1 MMEMLHKGGSNMD
14 MKQVAG
20 AWIAAAVVFSLCLG
34 VLSYLTGS
42 SETVGAGAQTSYM
55 APVRAGLPRSWF
67 EATGSLPSV
76 PVADNDYDDGDW
88 ENNQPDFSDFD
99 LAFDLNQ

>member
-1 MMEMLHKGGSNMD
+1 MEMLHKGGSNMD

-42 SETVGAGAQTSYM
+42 SEAVGASTQTSYM

-76 PVADNDYDDGDW
+76 PVADNDYDDD
-88 ENNQPDFSDFD
+88 NRDSNQPDFSDFD

>member
-1 MMEMLHKGGSNMD
+1 MEMLHRGGSNMD

-20 AWIAAAVVFSLCLG
+20 AWIAAVVVFSLCLG

-42 SETVGAGAQTSYM
+42 SETVGASAQTNYM
-55 APVRAGLPRSWF
+55 APVRAGLPRTWF
-67 EATGSLPSV
+67 EATGSLPPV
-76 PVADNDYDDGDW
+76 PVADNNYDDGDW

>member
-1 MMEMLHKGGSNMD
+1 MEMLHRGGSNMD

-20 AWIAAAVVFSLCLG
+20 AWIAAVVVFSLCLG

-55 APVRAGLPRSWF
+55 APVRVGLPRSWF

-76 PVADNDYDDGDW
+76 PVADNDDDDGDW
-88 ENNQPDFSDFD
+88 ENTQPDFSDFD

>member
-1 MMEMLHKGGSNMD
+1 MEMLHRGGSNMD

-20 AWIAAAVVFSLCLG
+20 AWIAAVVVFSLCLG
-34 VLSYLTGS
+34 VLPYLTGS

-88 ENNQPDFSDFD
+88 ENNQLDFSDFD

>member
-1 MMEMLHKGGSNMD
+1 MPTGISVIV
-14 MKQVAG
+14 KQVAG

-42 SETVGAGAQTSYM
+42 SEAVGASTQTSYM
-55 APVRAGLPRSWF
+55 APVRAGLPRTWF

-76 PVADNDYDDGDW
+76 PIADNGYDDGDW
-88 ENNQPDFSDFD
+88 ENTQPDFSDFD

>member
-1 MMEMLHKGGSNMD
+1 MEMLHRGGSNMD

-20 AWIAAAVVFSLCLG
+20 AWIAAVVVFSLCLG

-42 SETVGAGAQTSYM
+42 SETVGASAQTNYM
-55 APVRAGLPRSWF
+55 APVRAGLPRMWF
-67 EATGSLPSV
+67 EATGSLPPV

>member
-1 MMEMLHKGGSNMD
+1 MD

-20 AWIAAAVVFSLCLG
+20 AWIAAVVVFSLCLG

-42 SETVGAGAQTSYM
+42 SETVGASAQTNYM
-55 APVRAGLPRSWF
+55 APVRAGLPRTWF
-67 EATGSLPSV
+67 EATGSLPPV
-76 PVADNDYDDGDW
+76 PVADNDYDDGGW
-88 ENNQPDFSDFD
+88 ENTQPDFSDFD

>member
-1 MMEMLHKGGSNMD
+1 MD

-20 AWIAAAVVFSLCLG
+20 AWIAAVVMCSLCLG
-34 VLSYLTGS
+34 VLSYLTES
-42 SETVGAGAQTSYM
+42 SETVGAQTSYM

-76 PVADNDYDDGDW
+76 PVADTDYDDGDW